1 MKRLGF
7 LAAAVLLS
15 PAALYADFNGTYVG
29 LGFGTTQGNIEF
41 EGDLGTGDFDFND
54 GTAISLFAGQNV
66 SSGELVYGYEL
77 GYSSISDMFV
87 PGAFGDDDEL
97 EDIFDLRGRL
107 GYAVDDL
114 LVYGAL
120 GYSFVNYVEPGVSDY
135 SISGLSIGAGA
146 ELHLDGG
153 FFVGGDYTMRMLEG
167 DADDEDI
174 DVDVTSSDVSTLAI
188 RVGYSF

>member
-7 LAAAVLLS
+7 LAAAALLS
-15 PAALYADFNGTYVG
+15 PAAAFADFNGAYAG
-29 LGFGTTQGNIEF
+29 LSFGTTQGDIEV
-41 EGDLGTGDFDFND
+41 EGDLGDDKFDFND
-54 GTAISLFAGQNV
+54 GTAISVFAGQNV
-66 SSGELVYGYEL
+66 SSGDLVYGYEL
-77 GYSSISDMFV
+77 GYSSVSDMFV

-135 SISGLSIGAGA
+135 SISGLSVGAGA
-146 ELHLDGG
+146 EFHLDGG
-153 FFVGGDYTMRMLEG
+153 FFVGGDYTVRLLEG
-167 DADDEDI
+167 DADND
-174 DVDVTSSDVSTLAI
+174 DVD
-188 RVGYSF
+188 

>member
-1 MKRLGF
+1 MKRFGF
-7 LAAAVLLS
+7 LAAAALLS
-15 PAALYADFNGTYVG
+15 PAAAFADFNGTYVG

-66 SSGELVYGYEL
+66 SSGDLVYGYEL
-77 GYSSISDMFV
+77 GYSSVSDMFV
-87 PGAFGDDDEL
+87 PGGFGDDDEL

-146 ELHLDGG
+146 EFHLDGG

-167 DADDEDI
+167 DGDDVDI
-174 DVDVTSSDVSTLAI
+174 DVTSSDVSTLAL